1 MNEINT
7 NSVLLQMRSMA
18 ARAAMGA
25 EAVPSQLPAAAT
37 GAAPLDF
44 SALMKNA
51 INEVNSQQQAAAKL
65 SDSFERGTPGVELT
79 DVMIQMQKASVSF
92 EAITQVRNRL
102 VSAYQDV
109 MNMPI

>member
-1 MNEINT
+1 MSEIDT

-18 ARAAMGA
+18 ARAASGA
-25 EAVPSQLPAAAT
+25 DVKQNNIPLGGGVNS
-37 GAAPLDF
+37 LDF
-44 SALMKNA
+44 STLMKNA
-51 INEVNSQQQAAAKL
+51 INEVNNHQQTAAKM
-65 SDSFERGTPGVELT
+65 SDAFERGEQGVELT

>member
-1 MNEINT
+1 MKEIDT

-18 ARAAMGA
+18 ARAASGA
-25 EAVPSQLPAAAT
+25 DVKLNNIPTETPNA
-37 GAAPLDF
+37 GALDF
-44 SALMKNA
+44 STLMKNA
-51 INEVNSQQQAAAKL
+51 INEVNNHQQTAAKM
-65 SDSFERGTPGVELT
+65 SDAFERGEKGVELT

>member
-18 ARAAMGA
+18 ASAAMGA
-25 EAVPSQLPAAAT
+25 DIKPNLIPTGAS

-44 SALMKNA
+44 SSLMKNA

-65 SDSFERGTPGVELT
+65 SDSFERGVAGVELT

>member
-1 MNEINT
+1 MNEIDT

-18 ARAAMGA
+18 AK
-25 EAVPSQLPAAAT
+25 AAA
-37 GAAPLDF
+37 GADIKSNSIPVDGSQIDSLDF
-44 SALMKNA
+44 STVMKNA
-51 INEVNSQQQAAAKL
+51 INEVNKHQQAAARM
-65 SDSFERGTPGVELT
+65 SDAFERGQQGVELT

>member
-1 MNEINT
+1 MNDIDT
-7 NSVLLQMRSMA
+7 NSVILQMRSMA
-18 ARAAMGA
+18 AK
-25 EAVPSQLPAAAT
+25 AAA
-37 GAAPLDF
+37 GADTKSNNIPLGGGQVNSLDF
-44 SALMKNA
+44 STLMKNA
-51 INEVNSQQQAAAKL
+51 INEVNSHQQAAAKM
-65 SDSFERGTPGVELT
+65 SDAFERGAQGVELT